1 MMVLECQA
9 VDLLFML
16 VGSEELLKCVNHEK
30 DLIEASFRNLIWE

>member
-16 VGSEELLKCVNHEK
+16 ELLKCVNHEK